1 MHLFRPLLILLLAL
15 ALSFSAA
22 FAATPADPVPSAKD
36 KCPVCGMFVSK
47 YPNWVVTITFKDS
60 TTLFFDGAKD
70 LFTWYHNMQKYA
82 PGRTKASISTITFN
96 DYYSLKPID
105 ARQAYFVIGSD
116 VNGPMGKELVP
127 FGKTDDAQAFIK
139 DHKGRKALRF
149 NEVTSSIL
157 KSME

>member
-1 MHLFRPLLILLLAL
+1 MHLFRPLVILLLAL
-15 ALSFSAA
+15 SLSFSAA
-22 FAATPADPVPSAKD
+22 FAATSAAPVPSAKD

-70 LFTWYHNMQKYA
+70 LFNWYHNMQKYA
-82 PGRTKASISTITFN
+82 PGRNKASISTITFN

-116 VNGPMGKELVP
+116 VHGPMGKELVP

-149 NEVTSSIL
+149 NEVTPSIL